1 MTTDREEENLR
12 PSIVR
17 YSLETT
23 SVGRFSGPSGPGSPP
38 RAPEPGV
45 AEQHGRPDLGVED
58 DVVLAH
64 EVVRLGVRVV
74 PPGPPGVRVA
84 AAARPLDRRGQ
95 VADHRVEPDVDP
107 LVRPVP
113 PAVERN
119 RNAPVQVPGDGPR
132 LQVIEQVE
140 GELEHVRAP
149 LARLGLQPA
158 AEHLGERGQVE
169 EVVLGL
175 DEDRRLA
182 VDLRPGVDQ
191 VGRVELVAA
200 VVALVAARA
209 RVPADR
215 AGALD
220 VAVGQR
226 AAGGRRDRAQRDL
239 REDVAVLEQAEEDLL
254 GDRVVV
260 ARGGPGEQVV
270 GHAQAGQVVDDDPVV
285 PVGQRPGRYAL
296 GVGLHLDRRA
306 VLVGAA
312 HHQHPVSRHPL
323 VPAEHVAGQREAG
336 DVTDVTGAVRVRPG
350 RSGQDGAHALKPRG
364 SRRLLTV
371 I

>member
-1 MTTDREEENLR
+1 M
-12 PSIVR
+12 
-17 YSLETT
+17 
-23 SVGRFSGPSGPGSPP
+23 PSGPGAPP
-38 RAPEPGV
+38 LGALAVV

-64 EVVRLGVRVV
+64 EVVGLGVRVV

-84 AAARPLDRRGQ
+84 AAPRPLDRGGQ

-113 PAVERN
+113 PAVQRN
-119 RNAPVQVPGDGPR
+119 RHAPVQVPGDGPG

-149 LARLGLQPA
+149 VTRLGLQPA
-158 AEHLGERGQVE
+158 AQHLGERGQVE

-175 DEDRRLA
+175 GEDRCLA
-182 VDLRPGVDQ
+182 VDPGLRVDQ
-191 VGRVELVAA
+191 VGWVELVAA

-209 RVPADR
+209 GVAADR

-220 VAVGQR
+220 VAVGQG
-226 AAGGRRDRAQRDL
+226 AAGGRRDRAERDL
-239 REDVAVLEQAEEDLL
+239 GEDVAVGQQPGEDLL

-260 ARGGPGEQVV
+260 ERGGPGEQVV

-285 PVGQRPGRYAL
+285 AVGQLPGGDAL

-312 HHQHPVSRHPL
+312 DHQHPVARHPL
-323 VPAEHVAGQREAG
+323 VPAEHVAGQPEAG
-336 DVTDVTGAVRVRPG
+336 DVPDVTGAVRVRPG
-350 RSGQDGAHALKPRG
+350 RSRQDVAHGLKPRG
-364 SRRLLTV
+364 RSRPRCST
-371 I
+371 